1 MFICICVCIVIES
14 PRKNLNTFILTHS
27 KIGKVCG
34 GECNGLKY
42 LPVHFDVWLDQRF
55 LDMGDLFASED

>member
-1 MFICICVCIVIES
+1 MYMCMYCDRITKEKF
-14 PRKNLNTFILTHS
+14 KYLYLNTFKNRKSLWRRM
-27 KIGKVCG
+27 
-34 GECNGLKY
+34 NGLKY